1 MKIISLIGGTGLIG
15 KRLTDVLIKS
25 GYKVRLF
32 TRDVNSAR
40 GIFPDAVEL
49 IEWKNDLYALT
60 EQLNGNY
67 GVINLAGAS
76 IAGAKWTAEYKTEI
90 LESRINTTALIVDA
104 IKQADVKPKVL
115 VNASAIGIYGSAGD
129 TFLTEKSEYG
139 KNFLAEVTKAWESEV
154 LEAKDITRVVILRI
168 GIVLAP
174 DGGAIEKM
182 LLPFK
187 MFVGGPLGNGKQYWS
202 WVHIDD
208 VVAMFAYA
216 LLNDMMQGIYNAV
229 APNPVKMKQF
239 AKTLGKV
246 LNRPSFMHVPDF
258 ILYGLLGESAEMVL
272 ASQNVSSH
280 KITDAGFIFKYP
292 ELEAALADVIR
303 KKQ

>member
-15 KRLTDVLIKS
+15 RRLTDVLIKS
-25 GYKVRLF
+25 GYKVQLF
-32 TRDVNSAR
+32 TRNVNSAR
-40 GIFPDAVEL
+40 GKFPDAVEL
-49 IEWKNDLYALT
+49 IEWKNNLDPLT

-76 IAGAKWTAEYKTEI
+76 ITGAKWTADYKTEI

-104 IKQADVKPKVL
+104 IKQADDKPKVL

-202 WVHIDD
+202 WIHIDD

-229 APNPVKMKQF
+229 APNPVMMKQF
-239 AKTLGKV
+239 AQTLGKV
-246 LNRPSFMHVPDF
+246 LNRPAYFSIPDF

>member
-15 KRLTDVLIKS
+15 RRLTDVLIKS
-25 GYKVRLF
+25 GYKVQLF
-32 TRDVNSAR
+32 TRNVNSAR
-40 GIFPDAVEL
+40 GKFPDAVEL
-49 IEWKNDLYALT
+49 IEWKNNLDPLT

-76 IAGAKWTAEYKTEI
+76 ITGAKWTADYKTEI

-104 IKQADVKPKVL
+104 IKQADDKPKVL

-202 WVHIDD
+202 WIHIDD

-229 APNPVKMKQF
+229 APNPVMMKQF
-239 AKTLGKV
+239 AQTLGKV
-246 LNRPSFMHVPDF
+246 LNRPAYFSIPDF

-280 KITDAGFIFKYP
+280 KSPMQASYSNIP
-292 ELEAALADVIR
+292 S
-303 KKQ
+303 